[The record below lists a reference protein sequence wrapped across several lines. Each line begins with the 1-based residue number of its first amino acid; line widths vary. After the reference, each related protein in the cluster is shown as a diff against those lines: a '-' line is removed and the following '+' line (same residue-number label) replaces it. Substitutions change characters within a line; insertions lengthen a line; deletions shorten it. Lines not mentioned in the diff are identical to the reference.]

1 MVYTSID
8 NTGMLQDDGIVPPHT
23 APSRQAWMR
32 LLSRAPVQMLETH
45 VAQFA
50 GTQPRWLRRPE
61 SGLVMVQG
69 RIGGNGER
77 FNLGEI
83 TVTRCALRP
92 DPARVHCEHVG
103 IAYILG
109 RSARH
114 AELAATADAL
124 LQDPLN
130 RSRLPAD
137 LLTRITDWLAARHAE
152 QREKARATRVEFFTM
167 ARESAGE
174 RTEDSP

>member
-1 MVYTSID
+1 
-8 NTGMLQDDGIVPPHT
+8 MLQDDGIAAPLT
-23 APSRQAWMR
+23 APSRQHWMR
-32 LLSRAPVQMLETH
+32 LLSRAPVEMLEAH

-50 GTQPRWLRRPE
+50 GMHPRWLRRPE

-77 FNLGEI
+77 FNLGEV

-92 DPARVHCEHVG
+92 DPAHVPCEHVG
-103 IAYILG
+103 IAYVLG

-137 LLTRITDWLAARHAE
+137 LLTRITDWLATRDIE
-152 QREKARATRVEFFTM
+152 QREKARATRVEFFTV

-174 RTEDSP
+174 RAADTPR

>member
-1 MVYTSID
+1 
-8 NTGMLQDDGIVPPHT
+8 MLQDDGIAPPLT

-32 LLSRAPVQMLETH
+32 LLSRAPLQMLEAH
-45 VAQFA
+45 LADLA
-50 GTQPRWLRRPE
+50 GAHPRWLRRPE

-77 FNLGEI
+77 FNLGEV

-92 DPARVHCEHVG
+92 DPERVPCEHVG
-103 IAYILG
+103 VAYILG

-130 RSRLPAD
+130 RPRLPAD
-137 LLTRITDWLAARHAE
+137 LLTRIADWLADQHAAQGE
-152 QREKARATRVEFFTM
+152 RARATRVEFFTV
-167 ARESAGE
+167 ARESAGD
-174 RTEDSP
+174 RTEEAP

>member
-1 MVYTSID
+1 
-8 NTGMLQDDGIVPPHT
+8 MLQDDGIAPPFT

-32 LLSRAPVQMLETH
+32 LLSRAPLDMLEIH
-45 VAQFA
+45 VASLA
-50 GTQPRWLRRPE
+50 GTHPRWLRRPE
-61 SGLVMVQG
+61 SGLVMIQG

-77 FNLGEI
+77 FNLGEV

-92 DPARVHCEHVG
+92 DPARVACEHVG
-103 IAYILG
+103 IAYVLG

-137 LLTRITDWLAARHAE
+137 LLTRITEWLTDQHAV
-152 QREKARATRVEFFTM
+152 QQEKARATRVEFFTV

-174 RTEDSP
+174 HTEDMP